1 MNSDK
6 NIKYNKICA
15 SASEIG
21 LLLPELLHFA
31 RKKIW
36 KLVGGNFIMLASL
49 LKGYEI
55 QNKSFGHC

>member
-1 MNSDK
+1 MNSNK

-15 SASEIG
+15 SASKIG

-49 LKGYEI
+49 
-55 QNKSFGHC
+55 